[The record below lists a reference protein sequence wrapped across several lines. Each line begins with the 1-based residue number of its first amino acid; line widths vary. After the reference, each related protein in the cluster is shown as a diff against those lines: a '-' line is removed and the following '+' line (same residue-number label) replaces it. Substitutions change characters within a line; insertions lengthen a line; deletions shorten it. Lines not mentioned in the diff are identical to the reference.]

1 MRSMARTFVE
11 TDDRGDF
18 AASAMSAGSVVG
30 WGETFRLSAVVAEAR
45 SLLPGAVDLRAALC
59 RWEDDLFSEFPA
71 GHELIERGEAE
82 SMIAA
87 IFSAVRRPVPA
98 LRLVPGFDD
107 PRIGGFA
114 DVAKH
119 LIAIE
124 TGFLYRFL
132 VLHECAHLLVPEDR
146 LHGNIFLHVLTHL
159 YRHFIGIP
167 EMPARRLLRMHGL
180 PMPPYAAAAR
190 TVWGPLPAA

>member
-1 MRSMARTFVE
+1 MRSMARTLVE
-11 TDDRGDF
+11 TDDRGGF
-18 AASAMSAGSVVG
+18 AAVVPAGSVAG
-30 WGETFRLSAVVAEAR
+30 WSEPVRLPAIVAEAR
-45 SLLPGAVDLRAALC
+45 RFRSGPADLRAALC

-71 GHELIERGEAE
+71 GHELIARGEAE
-82 SMIAA
+82 AMIAA
-87 IFSAVRRPVPA
+87 IFRAVARPVPA

-114 DVAKH
+114 DVANH

-146 LHGNIFLHVLTHL
+146 LHGDTFLHVLTHL

-167 EMPARRLLRMHGL
+167 EMPVRRLLRAHGL
-180 PMPPYAAAAR
+180 PAPAFPAGVCTIHGASAAA
-190 TVWGPLPAA
+190 